1 MDIVLEFQKS
11 NDKQLTEILRKYNLG
26 LSIEEA
32 RHVPRLL
39 GRNPTLTEAAIF
51 SIQGSEHCSYKSSR
65 KYLGMLPSDAPN
77 VILGPGEDSGVVEI
91 CEIGE
96 DRYGLI
102 MAHESHNHPS
112 QIVPYEGAATGI
124 GGIVRD
130 VLCMGGRV
138 IGTLDPLRF
147 GEITNNTSR
156 WVANGVIAGIGG
168 YGNPIGVPNLGGDI
182 YFHKSYND
190 NCLVNVVSIG
200 LLKESELIHSY
211 APKDAAEK
219 GYEFILVGK
228 ATDRSG
234 MGGAAFAS
242 ANLDEDQKEAKKS
255 AVQEPNPFL
264 KRHILAS
271 TYDLFQILREHGWI
285 NKVAFKDLGA
295 GGLVCASVEMVAKAG
310 FGAEINLD
318 AVNTAYKNMEPHVIA
333 CAETQERMMWCVHPD
348 LTQIILDHYN
358 KKWGLSSIAEKAG
371 AFKIGKVISGDR
383 YFVKFKGELVVDARA
398 KDLTEGFKYNRPHT
412 ASKKHLSEPKYR
424 TPRNLGEVLLKL
436 LASENIACRKAAYE
450 KYDKQVQ
457 GFVHIEAGEAD
468 ASVIAPLIDE
478 NIPEEKKRVGVALK
492 VDGNPYYGE
501 ISAYWQG
508 YNAVIESM
516 RNVACVGAYPAAVT
530 DCLNYGNPEKPES
543 MEELIEGIRGITDA
557 LKSVKLKDYPVWSV
571 PVISGNVSL
580 YNESLT
586 GKIAPTAVLCCV
598 GIMPDY
604 RKAITMKL
612 KGHGNLLY
620 LIGERKDELGGSEYY
635 RLLGEML
642 VKSKIQNRSGL
653 VNKNAD
659 YLGKNAPQPNGAD
672 VMREM
677 IALTDAIQA
686 GVVLSAHDISEGGL
700 AVCLAEMCFG
710 GRGDG
715 NIGINVDLRNVP
727 DKKLP
732 ADKKLFSQT
741 GGFVVEVSKKSV
753 SAFKAIFE
761 KNKVPVY
768 EIGKTRPSM
777 YSIFDGRKKLINLSV
792 KKMADVWQEG
802 LREKLK

>member
-1 MDIVLEFQKS
+1 MENLLEFQKS
-11 NDKQLTEILRKYNLG
+11 NDKQLAELLKEHKLG

-32 RHVPRLL
+32 RHVPELL
-39 GRNPTLTEAAIF
+39 GRNPTLTEATIF

-65 KYLGMLPSDAPN
+65 RHLGLFPVDAPN

-91 CEIGE
+91 CEVDN

-112 QIVPYEGAATGI
+112 QVVPYEGAATGI

-138 IGTLDPLRF
+138 IGSLDPLRF
-147 GEITNNTSR
+147 GEIIDHTAR
-156 WVANGVIAGIGG
+156 WVANGVISGISG

-190 NCLVNVVSIG
+190 NCLVNVVSVGI
-200 LLKESELIHSY
+200 LRESELIHSY
-211 APKDAAEK
+211 VPKDAAEK

-242 ANLDEDQKEAKKS
+242 VHLDESQKEAKKS

-264 KRHILAS
+264 KRHLLAS
-271 TYDLFQILREHGWI
+271 TYDLFKTLREHGWLKKI
-285 NKVAFKDLGA
+285 AFKDLG
-295 GGLVCASVEMVAKAG
+295 GGGFVCSSVEMVSRVG
-310 FGAEINLD
+310 LGAEMHLD
-318 AVNTAYKNMEPHVIA
+318 KVNTAYKNMDPHVIS

-348 LTQIILDHYN
+348 ISQVILDHYN
-358 KKWGLSSIAEKAG
+358 KKWKLGSVAENARATKV
-371 AFKIGKVISGDR
+371 GKVI
-383 YFVKFKGELVVDARA
+383 KGNYVIKYRGAVVCDARA
-398 KDLTEGFKYNRPHT
+398 EHLTEGFKYNRPYE
-412 ASKKHLSEPKYR
+412 APKKRLKEPKFR
-424 TPRNLGEVLLKL
+424 VSRDLGDVLLRL
-436 LASENIACRKAAYE
+436 LASENVACRKPAYE
-450 KYDKQVQ
+450 RYDKQVQ

-468 ASVIAPLIDE
+468 ASVVAPLMDE
-478 NIPEEKKRVGVALK
+478 NIPEDKKCVGVALK
-492 VDGNPYYGE
+492 TDGNSEYGA
-501 ISAYWQG
+501 ISSYWQG

-516 RNVACVGAYPAAVT
+516 RNVASVGAYPAAVT
-530 DCLNYGNPEKPES
+530 DCLNYGNPEYPQS
-543 MEELIEGIRGITDA
+543 MNELVEGIHGIADA

-580 YNESLT
+580 YNESPS
-586 GKIAPTAVLCCV
+586 GRVAPTAVICCC

-604 RKAITMKL
+604 RRAITMKL
-612 KGHGNLLY
+612 KSSRSLLF
-620 LIGERKDELGGSEYY
+620 LIGERKDECGGSEFYKM
-635 RLLGEML
+635 GMGA
-642 VKSKIQNRSGL
+642 KKGGDGGNF
-653 VNKNAD
+653 
-659 YLGKNAPQPNGAD
+659 LGKNVPQPDGST

-686 GVVLSAHDISEGGL
+686 GLVLASHDISEGGL
-700 AVCLAEMCFG
+700 AVTLAEMCFG

-715 NIGINVDLRNVP
+715 GIGVEINLARVQ
-727 DKKLP
+727 DKKLR

-741 GGFVVEVSKKSV
+741 GGFVVEVDKKS
-753 SAFKAIFE
+753 APRFLEIFKKAG
-761 KNKVPVY
+761 VAVY
-768 EIGKTRPSM
+768 EIGHTRAGV
-777 YSIFDGRKKLINLSV
+777 YTILDGRKKIINLPV
-792 KKMADVWQEG
+792 KKLAAAWANG